1 MTAGPGRRMQFDA
14 DLTACAELVQK
25 SDPDRFLSTMAAPVQ
40 ARPLLFALYAFNIE
54 LARAPWASQ
63 ESMIA
68 EMRVQWWRDVGA
80 EIAEGKPVRRHYV
93 ATPLSKLL
101 KPELAACIDGMAEAR
116 RWDIYKDPFED
127 QAEFD
132 CYIDRTS
139 GSLMWM
145 AAASLGQAD
154 EAVVRDFG
162 YGAGVANW
170 LRAIPELEAQK
181 RIPLLDGTLEGV
193 QTLARKAL
201 EKLSKARER
210 RADVSKAAGAALLA
224 GWQAEAVL
232 KQTVREP
239 ERVAQGALGQSEF
252 RRRSGLMLRAVTGRW

>member
-1 MTAGPGRRMQFDA
+1 MTAGPGRRMTFDA
-14 DLTACAELVQK
+14 DLKACAELVQK
-25 SDPDRFLSTMAAPVQ
+25 SDPDRFLATMAAPVQ

-68 EMRVQWWRDVGA
+68 EMRVQWWRDAGT
-80 EIAEGKPVRRHYV
+80 EIAEGGAVRRHYA
-93 ATPLSKLL
+93 ATPLGRLL

-116 RWDIYKDPFED
+116 RWDIYKDPFADE
-127 QAEFD
+127 AEFD
-132 CYIDRTS
+132 SYIDRTS

-154 EAVVRDFG
+154 EAVVRGFA
-162 YGAGVANW
+162 YGAGIANW

-193 QTLARKAL
+193 QALARKGL
-201 EKLSKARER
+201 QQLNKARSDR
-210 RADVSKAAGAALLA
+210 SAVSKPAGRALLA
-224 GWQAEAVL
+224 GWQAEAIL
-232 KQTVREP
+232 KQAEQQP

-252 RRRSGLMLRAVTGRW
+252 RRRTGLMRRAVFGRW

>member
-1 MTAGPGRRMQFDA
+1 MQFDA
-14 DLTACAELVQK
+14 DLTACAEQVQK
-25 SDPDRFLSTMAAPVQ
+25 SDPDRFLATMAAPVP

-93 ATPLSKLL
+93 STPLAQLL

-127 QAEFD
+127 EAAFD
-132 CYIDRTS
+132 SYIDRTS

-162 YGAGVANW
+162 YGAGIANW

-193 QTLARKAL
+193 QALARKGL
-201 EKLSKARER
+201 KKLKEAHSTRGA
-210 RADVSKAAGAALLA
+210 VSKSAGAALLA

-232 KQTVREP
+232 KQAIREP
-239 ERVAQGALGQSEF
+239 ERVAQGALGLSEF
-252 RRRSGLMLRAVTGRW
+252 RRRAGLMRRAVSGRW

>member
-1 MTAGPGRRMQFDA
+1 MQFDA

-25 SDPDRFLSTMAAPVQ
+25 SDPDRFLATMAAPVQ

-127 QAEFD
+127 EAEFD
-132 CYIDRTS
+132 RYIDRTS

-145 AAASLGQAD
+145 AAASLGSAD
-154 EAVVRDFG
+154 EAVVRGFG
-162 YGAGVANW
+162 YGAGVASW

-193 QTLARKAL
+193 QALARKGLA
-201 EKLSKARER
+201 KLNKARGQRGE
-210 RADVSKAAGAALLA
+210 VSKSAGAALLA
-224 GWQAEAVL
+224 GWQAETVL
-232 KQTVREP
+232 KQAIREP
-239 ERVAQGALGQSEF
+239 ERVSQGALGQSEF
-252 RRRSGLMLRAVTGRW
+252 RRRAGLMRRAISGRW

>member
-1 MTAGPGRRMQFDA
+1 MTGRRMQFDA

-25 SDPDRFLSTMAAPVQ
+25 SDPDRFLATMAAPVQ

-101 KPELAACIDGMAEAR
+101 KPELAVCIDGMSEAR

-127 QAEFD
+127 EAEFD
-132 CYIDRTS
+132 RYIDRTS
-139 GSLMWM
+139 GSLLWM
-145 AAASLGQAD
+145 AAASLGPAEED
-154 EAVVRDFG
+154 VVRDFG
-162 YGAGVANW
+162 YGAGVASW

-193 QTLARKAL
+193 QDLARKGL
-201 EKLSKARER
+201 EKLDKAHAQRGR
-210 RADVSKAAGAALLA
+210 VSKSAGAALLA
-224 GWQAEAVL
+224 GWQAETVL
-232 KQTVREP
+232 KQAIREP

-252 RRRSGLMLRAVTGRW
+252 RRRAGLMRRAVLGRW

>member
-1 MTAGPGRRMQFDA
+1 MTGRRMQFDA

-25 SDPDRFLSTMAAPVQ
+25 SDPDRFLAAMAAPVQ

-93 ATPLSKLL
+93 ATPLARLL
-101 KPELAACIDGMAEAR
+101 KTELAVCIDGMAEAR

-127 QAEFD
+127 EAEFD
-132 CYIDRTS
+132 RYIGRTS

-145 AAASLGQAD
+145 AAASLGSAD

-193 QTLARKAL
+193 QALARKGL
-201 EKLSKARER
+201 EKLGKARNR
-210 RADVSKAAGAALLA
+210 RAGISKAAGTALLA

-232 KQTVREP
+232 KQAVREP

-252 RRRSGLMLRAVTGRW
+252 RRRSGLMRRAVFGRW

>member
-1 MTAGPGRRMQFDA
+1 MDFDD
-14 DLTACAELVQK
+14 DLIACAELVQK
-25 SDPDRFLSTMAAPVQ
+25 GDPDRFQTVMASPVKVRG
-40 ARPLLFALYAFNIE
+40 ALFALYAFNLE
-54 LARAPWASQ
+54 LARAPWASA

-80 EIAEGKPVRRHYV
+80 EIADGKPVRRHYV
-93 ATPLSKLL
+93 ATPLARCLR
-101 KPELAACIDGMAEAR
+101 PDLAACIDGMAEAR

-127 QAEFD
+127 QAAFD
-132 CYIDRTS
+132 SYIDRTS

-145 AAASLGQAD
+145 AAASLGPAD
-154 EAVVRDFG
+154 EAVVRDFA

-193 QTLARKAL
+193 QDLARKGL
-201 EKLSKARER
+201 EKIYKSRMGGGK
-210 RADVSKAAGAALLA
+210 VSKQSGAALLA
-224 GWQAEAVL
+224 GWQSESLL
-232 KQTVREP
+232 KQAIRQP

-252 RRRSGLMLRAVTGRW
+252 RRRAGLMWRTALGRW

>member
-1 MTAGPGRRMQFDA
+1 MQFDA

-25 SDPDRFLSTMAAPVQ
+25 SDPDRFLATMAAPVP

-54 LARAPWASQ
+54 LARAPWASK
-63 ESMIA
+63 EGMIA

-80 EIAEGKPVRRHYV
+80 EIAEGKQVRRHYV
-93 ATPLSKLL
+93 ATPLARLL
-101 KPELAACIDGMAEAR
+101 KPELAACIDTMAEAR

-132 CYIDRTS
+132 RYIDRTS

-145 AAASLGQAD
+145 AAASLGPAEED
-154 EAVVRDFG
+154 VVRDFG
-162 YGAGVANW
+162 YGAGVASW

-193 QTLARKAL
+193 QNLACKGL
-201 EKLSKARER
+201 ERLQKARSQ
-210 RADVSKAAGAALLA
+210 RASVSKPSAVALLA

-232 KQTVREP
+232 KQAIRQP
-239 ERVAQGALGQSEF
+239 GRVAQGALGQSEF
-252 RRRSGLMLRAVTGRW
+252 RRRAGLMRRAVTGRW